1 MKKLGTG
8 ITEQGTGNR
17 DQGSERS
24 LERLLRQSVPRIQD
38 DAELDRDLF
47 PAMLRRLDERRKVNV
62 PWFDWVLAG
71 GLAAL
76 LTVFPAWIPVLLYY
90 L

>member
-1 MKKLGTG
+1 MR
-8 ITEQGTGNR
+8 EQGTGSR
-17 DQGSERS
+17 EQGSERS

-38 DAELDRDLF
+38 DAELDRDLW
-47 PAMLRRLDERRKVNV
+47 PAMLRRLEDRRKVHV

-76 LTVFPAWIPVLLYY
+76 LAVFPAWIPMLLYY

>member
-1 MKKLGTG
+1 MKKQGPG
-8 ITEQGTGNR
+8 IGEQETER
-17 DQGSERS
+17 
-24 LERLLRQSVPRIQD
+24 LERLLRQALPRIED
-38 DAELDRDLF
+38 DTGLDRDLW
-47 PAMLRRLDERRKVNV
+47 PAMLRRLDERRKIRV

-76 LTVFPAWIPVLLYY
+76 LAVFPAWIPVLLYY

>member
-1 MKKLGTG
+1 MR
-8 ITEQGTGNR
+8 EQGTGN
-17 DQGSERS
+17 QGIGNSEQGT
-24 LERLLRQSVPRIQD
+24 EGVVRLLRQALPRIAD
-38 DAELDRDLF
+38 DNELDRDLW

-71 GLAAL
+71 GLATVLAL
-76 LTVFPAWIPVLLYY
+76 FPAWIPMLLYY

>member
-1 MKKLGTG
+1 MK
-8 ITEQGTGNR
+8 EQEPRIR
-17 DQGSERS
+17 DQGSER
-24 LERLLRQSVPRIQD
+24 LELLLRQALPHIED
-38 DAELDRDLF
+38 DADLDRDLW
-47 PAMLRRLDERRKVNV
+47 PAMLRRLDERRKVHV

-76 LTVFPAWIPVLLYY
+76 LAVFPAWIPVLLYY